1 MDIKDR
7 MINYE
12 PLFNQWL
19 FDELL
24 EIHDQEAL
32 IKVKPQGI
40 ETEKEA
46 YIKVITIYNQNDNLE
61 ELEQRMMQIK
71 TGLGLDNINQTEFLD
86 YEQYLIENNQ
96 GMIIGMDLCL
106 LLENDDY
113 QITDIDKL
121 NGHLLYEEGLKLFD
135 RRQYQQALK
144 YFQKGEELEN
154 SDCICIIGYLYERGL
169 ALKQDYFQARKY
181 YQRSSNLGN
190 VVASC
195 NLAYLYEHGLGGIKD
210 YQKAFELYQYGAKA
224 GFARAICNLGYC
236 YYYCFAPCF
245 RAGTRKRQCGWIR
258 IS

>member
-61 ELEQRMMQIK
+61 ELEQRMAQIK

-144 YFQKGEELEN
+144 YFQKGE
-154 SDCICIIGYLYERGL
+154 
-169 ALKQDYFQARKY
+169 
-181 YQRSSNLGN
+181 
-190 VVASC
+190 
-195 NLAYLYEHGLGGIKD
+195 
-210 YQKAFELYQYGAKA
+210 
-224 GFARAICNLGYC
+224 
-236 YYYCFAPCF
+236 
-245 RAGTRKRQCGWIR
+245 TRKQ
-258 IS
+258 